1 MGILLKDNQTNKY
14 FFYLKGADIV
24 IRKKVST
31 EDRLFV
37 DEESYNLSV
46 EGLRT
51 LVLCYREI
59 SNEEF
64 QNFDT
69 QMKQAGQNLQKR
81 DLLERK
87 AINTLEKDMILL
99 GISGVEDLLQD
110 DLKSSIVTLR
120 EAGIKVWMLTG
131 DKMETAKCIAIS
143 TGFKSH

>member
-1 MGILLKDNQTNKY
+1 MYNFPFSSERKRMGILLKDNQTNKY

-99 GISGVEDLLQD
+99 GISGVEDLL
-110 DLKSSIVTLR
+110 
-120 EAGIKVWMLTG
+120 
-131 DKMETAKCIAIS
+131 
-143 TGFKSH
+143 